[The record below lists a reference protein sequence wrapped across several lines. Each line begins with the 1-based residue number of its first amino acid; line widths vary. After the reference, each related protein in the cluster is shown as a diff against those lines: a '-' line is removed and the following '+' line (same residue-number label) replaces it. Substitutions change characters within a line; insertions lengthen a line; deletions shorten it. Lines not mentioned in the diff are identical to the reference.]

1 MAIDKGQAL
10 VSVADVAFFD
20 TTSGA
25 FLGEGLALTNSSLVQ
40 EVQAM
45 EQRGG
50 YLNALLFNIKHSKN
64 VTVEIES
71 ATFKMEYLAFQ
82 TGTPI
87 ITGLDNVY
95 KFDECVTFTNGTGV
109 VSGTPVG
116 NVFVRMPN
124 GTIATVTPTGSTV
137 NTGESSFNGQANVM
151 YQYNTNV
158 QKVTIDTK
166 TQPLTVKAVLKVHA
180 FSQEKEIGTY
190 EITVPRL
197 KFNGSIN
204 LNLASD
210 AVSTFGLGGTALEIA
225 DDCGSS
231 YYAEVKFIPLDDA
244 DLTAVVALCAS
255 PNTYSFS
262 LAGTKTATVTIL
274 GIRNG
279 VYANTILANAEVTF
293 VSAAPATATVNS
305 AGLIT
310 GVAQGSTTITAT
322 YQGLQE
328 IISVTVGA

>member
-20 TTSGA
+20 PSTDA

-64 VTVEIES
+64 VKVDMTS

-82 TGTPI
+82 TGTSI
-87 ITGLDNVY
+87 ITGLSNVY
-95 KFDECVTFTNGTGV
+95 KFDECVTFTNGVGT
-109 VSGTPVG
+109 VSETPVG
-116 NVFVRMPN
+116 KVFVRKPD
-124 GTIATVTPTGSTV
+124 GTIVTVTPTGSSV
-137 NTGESSFNGQANVM
+137 NTGDSSFNGQSNVM
-151 YQYNTNV
+151 YQYNATV

-166 TQPLTVKAVLKVHA
+166 TQPLTVKAVLKVRA
-180 FSQEKEIGTY
+180 FSQEKQIGTY

-197 KFNGSIN
+197 KFDGSIN

-210 AVSTFGLGGTALEIA
+210 AVSTFGLSGTALEIA
-225 DDCGSS
+225 DDCGNS
-231 YYAEVKFIPLDDA
+231 YYADVKFVPIDDS
-244 DLTAVVALCAS
+244 DISAVVAICAS
-255 PNTYSFS
+255 PNAYSFS
-262 LAGTKTATVTIL
+262 LAGTKTATATII

-279 VYANTILANAEVTF
+279 VYANAILANADVTF
-293 VSAAPATATVNS
+293 VSATPATATVNS

-310 GVAQGSTTITAT
+310 GIAQGTTTITAT

-328 IISVTVGA
+328 TISVTVGA

>member
-20 TTSGA
+20 TTTNA

-87 ITGLDNVY
+87 ITGLSNVY
-95 KFDECVTFTNGTGV
+95 KFDECVTFTNGTGTV
-109 VSGTPVG
+109 ASTPVG

-137 NTGESSFNGQANVM
+137 NTGVSSFNGQANVM
-151 YQYNTNV
+151 YQYNTSV

-210 AVSTFGLGGTALEIA
+210 AVSTFGLGGTALEIS
-225 DDCGSS
+225 DDCGNS
-231 YYAEVKFIPLDDA
+231 YYADVKFIPLDESN
-244 DLTAVVALCAS
+244 LTSVVALCAS

-262 LAGTKTATVTIL
+262 LAGTKTATATIL

-279 VYANTILANAEVTF
+279 VYANAILDNADVTF

-310 GVAQGSTTITAT
+310 GVAEGTTTITAT